1 MVRQKMSTNI
11 KSRIRRDDEVV
22 VITGRDK
29 GARGKVVRVLS
40 QDGRVLVNKVNMIKR
55 HTRQTQNSSGGIIEK
70 EAPIA
75 ISNVQYYCSNCDAG
89 VRLGA
94 KQLEDGRKVRT
105 CRKCGEVLDR

>member
-1 MVRQKMSTNI
+1 MVTNI

-22 VITGRDK
+22 VIAGRDK
-29 GARGKVVRVLS
+29 GARGKVIRVIAA
-40 QDGRVLVNKVNMIKR
+40 DGRVLVNKINMIKR
-55 HTRQTQNSSGGIIEK
+55 HTRQSQDSAGGIIEK

-75 ISNVQYYCSNCDAG
+75 ISNVQYFCSNCDAG

>member
-1 MVRQKMSTNI
+1 MATNI

-22 VITGRDK
+22 VIAGRDK
-29 GARGKVVRVLS
+29 GARGKVIRIITA
-40 QDGRVLVNKVNMIKR
+40 DGRVLVNKVNMIKR
-55 HTRQTQNSSGGIIEK
+55 HTRQTPDSAGGIIEK

-75 ISNVQYYCSNCDAG
+75 ISNVQYYCTNCAAG

-105 CRKCGEVLDR
+105 CHKCGEVLDR